1 MDPSGGYHVPI
12 PVRSDGILDLAD
24 VIYLINYLYR
34 GGPVPCPMEAGDVTS
49 DGVVDVG
56 DVVFLINYL
65 YRGGSPPAC

>member
-34 GGPVPCPMEAGDVTS
+34 GDKPPSPVSLGDFNQDDEVNLA
-49 DGVVDVG
+49 
-56 DVVFLINYL
+56 DVVALINYL
-65 YRGGSPPAC
+65 FRS